1 MGRPTKLNEDITEE
15 IVKAIK
21 LGNYLET
28 AAAYVGISK
37 STLYD
42 WLRRGKREIERV
54 EKDSRRK
61 VKQDEQIYVD
71 FSYAVQKAL
80 AESEMRDVLN
90 ISRASEIQWQA
101 AAWRLERKFPD
112 KWGRV
117 NRTSELDRKEQI
129 ARINKLEAE
138 IEKIEKE
145 IKENEGI
152 ENTLSEYFNTLRDV
166 VLDERS

>member
-71 FSYAVQKAL
+71 FSNSV
-80 AESEMRDVLN
+80 
-90 ISRASEIQWQA
+90 
-101 AAWRLERKFPD
+101 
-112 KWGRV
+112 
-117 NRTSELDRKEQI
+117 
-129 ARINKLEAE
+129 
-138 IEKIEKE
+138 
-145 IKENEGI
+145 
-152 ENTLSEYFNTLRDV
+152 
-166 VLDERS
+166 